1 MFVLKFISG
10 SMKDTYVKNYI
21 LTEHFCILK
30 NGKLIEALRFDT
42 REDAESLLGKIRKI
56 CRRDNIEVKEVAC
69 YEVE

>member
-10 SMKDTYVKNYI
+10 STEGTYVKNYI
-21 LTEHFCILK
+21 LTEHFCILR

-42 REDAESLLGKIRKI
+42 IEDAESLLGKIRKI
-56 CRRDNIEVKEVAC
+56 YRRDDIEVKEVTC